1 VRLALVGLGHVA
13 EAQLQAL
20 TLLDGWVLAGAADV
34 DAGRRRL
41 LSPEVPF
48 FESVDALLAEVDAD
62 LVLVSTPTPTHHA
75 VGMQVLASGRHL
87 LLEKPCCGSDAEFEA
102 LQGLAAERGC
112 FLHVALH
119 SLHAR
124 DLRWFLARRPEFP
137 PGAPD
142 SIHCRFFDPYC
153 SNGRLQPSARA
164 LGGSWQDSGI
174 NALAVA
180 ATLVEA
186 ASLRLQRARLDD
198 SVDGCHD
205 VCASVEFAVC
215 DGRSRVTID
224 TSWVE
229 NVDSKTTML
238 TWKAASTEVLLD
250 HSRERVRVV
259 RDGVAEAWVE
269 LAGEQPRLVNHYI
282 GVFDDVRD
290 ALSRGRS
297 NIAFARAIH
306 ELLFVAAREGEGEGE
321 ARGTPWH

>member
-1 VRLALVGLGHVA
+1 MRLALVGLGHVA
-13 EAQLQAL
+13 RAQLQAL
-20 TLLDGWVLAGAADV
+20 ALLDGWVLAGAADV
-34 DAGRRRL
+34 DAERRRL

-62 LVLVSTPTPTHHA
+62 LVLVSTPTPTHYA
-75 VGMQVLASGRHL
+75 IGMQVLASGRNL
-87 LLEKPCCGSDAEFEA
+87 LLEKPCCGSGAEFEA

-124 DLRWFLARRPEFP
+124 DLRWFLARRSDFP
-137 PGAPD
+137 PGVPD

-153 SNGRLQPSARA
+153 SGGRLRPAARA

-174 NALAVA
+174 NALAVV
-180 ATLVEA
+180 ATLA
-186 ASLRLQRARLDD
+186 DTDSLQLRRPRFGEPA
-198 SVDGCHD
+198 DGCHD
-205 VCASVEFAVC
+205 LRANVEFASR
-215 DGRSRVTID
+215 DGRSVVTID

-229 NVDSKTTML
+229 GVDSKTTTL
-238 TWKAASTEVLLD
+238 AWTAASTEVLLD
-250 HSRERVRVV
+250 HSRERVRAV

-282 GVFDDVRD
+282 GVFDDARD
-290 ALSRGRS
+290 ALSRGCS

-306 ELLFVAAREGEGEGE
+306 ELLFAAAREGKRE